1 MEIGFEDYII
11 ADPALILYLRQQKI
25 GCRISLSGEVG
36 EINSA
41 MTGLF
46 EQMEIS
52 RIIFPRKMRPK
63 DMAVVAQA
71 CAKRSPGLENMKYEA
86 FALNELCQF
95 SGAFCNSLHCD
106 EMGYLCRVPYRVG
119 VGKSQRKDSILIDHK
134 EWDGTASSR
143 EYTSEARQCGGTWD
157 SPESDFDAPI
167 LGESGCG
174 LCALYDL
181 GQAGITHLKIVGR
194 GNHPD
199 RMVED
204 IRAMKRALEILDAS
218 KDRETYQKRM
228 KQELFLSGC
237 SKNCY
242 YLPANL

>member
-1 MEIGFEDYII
+1 M
-11 ADPALILYLRQQKI
+11 
-25 GCRISLSGEVG
+25 
-36 EINSA
+36 
-41 MTGLF
+41 
-46 EQMEIS
+46 
-52 RIIFPRKMRPK
+52 
-63 DMAVVAQA
+63 AQA

-143 EYTSEARQCGGTWD
+143 EYTSEARQCGDTWD
-157 SPESDFDAPI
+157 SPESEFDAPI

>member
-1 MEIGFEDYII
+1 
-11 ADPALILYLRQQKI
+11 
-25 GCRISLSGEVG
+25 
-36 EINSA
+36 
-41 MTGLF
+41 
-46 EQMEIS
+46 MEIS

-181 GQAGITHLKIVGR
+181 GQAGITLSENCRQRKPPGPDGGRHPGDEACVGDPGCLQRPGNLSKTDEAGVVFERLQQKLLLSTSKFIKFAKNTCILGKSIV
-194 GNHPD
+194 
-199 RMVED
+199 
-204 IRAMKRALEILDAS
+204 
-218 KDRETYQKRM
+218 
-228 KQELFLSGC
+228 
-237 SKNCY
+237 
-242 YLPANL
+242 

>member
-1 MEIGFEDYII
+1 
-11 ADPALILYLRQQKI
+11 YLRKEKI
-25 GCRISLSGEVG
+25 NCEVHLSGDLGTV
-36 EINSA
+36 NSA
-41 MTGLF
+41 MTEVF
-46 EQMEIS
+46 VKEYPK
-52 RIIFPRKMRPK
+52 RIIFQRKNTISEMR
-63 DMAVVAQA
+63 AVIRHITAQKEA
-71 CAKRSPGLENMKYEA
+71 ARKEWTYPTEFEA

-119 VGKSQRKDSILIDHK
+119 VGKSQRKNSIPIDHK

-143 EYTSEARQCGGTWD
+143 EYTSEARQCGDTWD

-218 KDRETYQKRM
+218 KGRETYQKRM

>member
-1 MEIGFEDYII
+1 MASIYNLIKSVLPAQNSLSVLTTIKPSLFFVASMQADTLTAQTILFYKVTGAAVPATYRYDFLNQVLEIQ
-11 ADPALILYLRQQKI
+11 PATALDGNTQYQV
-25 GCRISLSGEVG
+25 RILSGEQGPKTLLG
-36 EINSA
+36 E
-41 MTGLF
+41 T
-46 EQMEIS
+46 
-52 RIIFPRKMRPK
+52 
-63 DMAVVAQA
+63 
-71 CAKRSPGLENMKYEA
+71 
-86 FALNELCQF
+86 
-95 SGAFCNSLHCD
+95 
-106 EMGYLCRVPYRVG
+106 
-119 VGKSQRKDSILIDHK
+119 
-134 EWDGTASSR
+134 SSR

>member
-1 MEIGFEDYII
+1 
-11 ADPALILYLRQQKI
+11 
-25 GCRISLSGEVG
+25 
-36 EINSA
+36 
-41 MTGLF
+41 
-46 EQMEIS
+46 
-52 RIIFPRKMRPK
+52 
-63 DMAVVAQA
+63 MAVVAQA
-71 CAKRSPGLENMKYEA
+71 CAKRSPGLENIKYEA

-95 SGAFCNSLHCD
+95 SGAFCNSMHCD

-119 VGKSQRKDSILIDHK
+119 VGKSQWKDSILIDHK

-157 SPESDFDAPI
+157 SPESDFDVPV

>member
-1 MEIGFEDYII
+1 M
-11 ADPALILYLRQQKI
+11 
-25 GCRISLSGEVG
+25 
-36 EINSA
+36 
-41 MTGLF
+41 
-46 EQMEIS
+46 
-52 RIIFPRKMRPK
+52 
-63 DMAVVAQA
+63 
-71 CAKRSPGLENMKYEA
+71 
-86 FALNELCQF
+86 
-95 SGAFCNSLHCD
+95 HCD

-119 VGKSQRKDSILIDHK
+119 VGKSQWKDSILIDHK

-143 EYTSEARQCGGTWD
+143 EYTSEARQCGDTWD

>member
-1 MEIGFEDYII
+1 
-11 ADPALILYLRQQKI
+11 
-25 GCRISLSGEVG
+25 
-36 EINSA
+36 
-41 MTGLF
+41 
-46 EQMEIS
+46 
-52 RIIFPRKMRPK
+52 
-63 DMAVVAQA
+63 
-71 CAKRSPGLENMKYEA
+71 
-86 FALNELCQF
+86 
-95 SGAFCNSLHCD
+95 
-106 EMGYLCRVPYRVG
+106 
-119 VGKSQRKDSILIDHK
+119 
-134 EWDGTASSR
+134 
-143 EYTSEARQCGGTWD
+143 RQCGGTWD

>member
-1 MEIGFEDYII
+1 MGRYRVFKGI
-11 ADPALILYLRQQKI
+11 YLRSQTV
-25 GCRISLSGEVG
+25 R
-36 EINSA
+36 
-41 MTGLF
+41 
-46 EQMEIS
+46 
-52 RIIFPRKMRPK
+52 R
-63 DMAVVAQA
+63 
-71 CAKRSPGLENMKYEA
+71 
-86 FALNELCQF
+86 
-95 SGAFCNSLHCD
+95 H
-106 EMGYLCRVPYRVG
+106 MGIHRNQIC
-119 VGKSQRKDSILIDHK
+119 
-134 EWDGTASSR
+134 
-143 EYTSEARQCGGTWD
+143 
-157 SPESDFDAPI
+157 DAPI
-167 LGESGCG
+167 LGESAGG